1 MLSRKTEEIHIDEY
15 IKKLALDN
23 SVVTS
28 KDGMP
33 RSIRYIFL
41 DNNSSVSK
49 VKTTLPVAPHSCI
62 PTHNTPNRGGK
73 FSDQISGVFSTEQM
87 CENPSHLLYFP
98 EVGYLNTAN
107 SFSPA
112 TSLAKPSW
120 LVNLSSLPSIYGDAI
135 RAATTRYVKNYLYIV
150 YT

>member
-41 DNNSSVSK
+41 DNNSYVSK
-49 VKTTLPVAPHSCI
+49 VKTTLPVASHSCI
-62 PTHNTPNRGGK
+62 PTHNTVCR
-73 FSDQISGVFSTEQM
+73 FYIYVFP
-87 CENPSHLLYFP
+87 CYFQ
-98 EVGYLNTAN
+98 VI
-107 SFSPA
+107 
-112 TSLAKPSW
+112 
-120 LVNLSSLPSIYGDAI
+120 LSS
-135 RAATTRYVKNYLYIV
+135 VIV
-150 YT
+150 TNPLFTMVLKH